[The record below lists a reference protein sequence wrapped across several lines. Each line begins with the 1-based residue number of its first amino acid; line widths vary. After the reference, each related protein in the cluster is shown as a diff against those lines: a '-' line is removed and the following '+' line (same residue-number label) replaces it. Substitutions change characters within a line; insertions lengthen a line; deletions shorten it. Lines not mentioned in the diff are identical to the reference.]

1 MRLQLALLTST
12 ALLLLSGRGRT
23 DGDITT
29 RMSSE
34 VSSYNDT
41 QHVTAVTPTIA
52 GTVAR
57 PSAGWSVDGR
67 YLADIISAASVD
79 IVSTASPRWT
89 ELRHAATLGGRYKPR
104 DFGQSI
110 SGSFSREPDYL
121 SLSLA
126 GGVEHDFLAK
136 AVTLSLGYAYGHDT
150 IGRSGTPF
158 DVFSRTLVKHAFKP
172 SAVFVLD
179 RSSVLTLVGDVIL
192 ERGDGS
198 KPYRYIPMFTA
209 SSADKIPAGASID
222 LVNSLRL
229 PERPLE
235 QLPLARDRFAV
246 TARYAHRADTVTL
259 RLEERLYT
267 DSWGMWAST
276 TDFRPIF
283 DVGSRVSLW
292 THLRLHAQRAVSFWK
307 RAYVIDEN
315 GSIPALRTGD
325 RELGTLA
332 SVTAGGG
339 FRWALGHTRP
349 DSWVLSTQLDGTY
362 TTFFD
367 TLYVKRRLAGFL
379 AIALEVEL

>member
-1 MRLQLALLTST
+1 MRLQLNLPFA
-12 ALLLLSGRGRT
+12 AAVLLLSSQGHT
-23 DGDITT
+23 DSDLTA
-29 RMSSE
+29 RASSE

-41 QHVTAVTPTIA
+41 QNVTAITPTIA
-52 GTVAR
+52 GSLSR

-67 YLADIISAASVD
+67 YLADVISAASVD

-104 DFGQSI
+104 SFGQSI

-121 SLSLA
+121 SLSL
-126 GGVEHDFLAK
+126 GGALEHDFFAK
-136 AVTLSLGYAYGHDT
+136 ALTLSLGYSYGHDT

-158 DVFSRTLVKHAFKP
+158 EVFSRTLIKHAFKP
-172 SAVFVLD
+172 AAVFILD

-198 KPYRYIPMFTA
+198 KPYRYIPMF
-209 SSADKIPAGASID
+209 SPSAAERVPVGASID

-235 QLPLARDRFAV
+235 QLPLARDRFAL
-246 TARYAHRADTVTL
+246 TARYARRVGTVTT
-259 RLEERLYT
+259 RLEERVYG

-276 TDFRPIF
+276 TDLRPIF
-283 DVGSRVSLW
+283 DVGPRVSLW
-292 THLRLHAQRAVSFWK
+292 THFRMHFQHAVSFWQ
-307 RAYVIDEN
+307 RAYVIGEN
-315 GSIPALRTGD
+315 QSIPALRTGD
-325 RELGTLA
+325 RELGSLA
-332 SVTAGGG
+332 SFTAGGG
-339 FRWALGHTRP
+339 FRWAVGRTRP

-367 TLYVKRRLAGFL
+367 ALYVRRRLAGFL